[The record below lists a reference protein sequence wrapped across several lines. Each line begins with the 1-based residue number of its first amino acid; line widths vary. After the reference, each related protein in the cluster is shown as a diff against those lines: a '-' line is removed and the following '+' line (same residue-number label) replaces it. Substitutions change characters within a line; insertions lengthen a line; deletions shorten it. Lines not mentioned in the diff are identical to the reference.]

1 MKNFNLLRKSERKS
15 VGTTLA
21 LTVGSPS
28 FDRRGTMLKHY
39 AFMLLFLLGSL
50 NVWGETATLISALND
65 IESGESYYIAAHN
78 SDKYYTIPNT
88 TINGQT
94 FTCSEGNISGT
105 TLTPATDAGE
115 FVFTAVPEV
124 DNAYYI
130 YNTNL
135 NKYLVATGSKK
146 FGYVDNTSSDYGYWT
161 FSTVSSGGFSGA
173 FSVKHSSKT
182 QYLRAFNNSIR
193 CYDSATNQ
201 GVYLFVKSTSG
212 GGSTQPTVSV
222 TPENITWEG
231 IAANAENQKKL
242 LLLYQI

>member
-28 FDRRGTMLKHY
+28 FDRRGTMLKNY

-212 GGSTQPTVSV
+212 GGSTQPTDK
-222 TPENITWEG
+222 
-231 IAANAENQKKL
+231 IASRL
-242 LLLYQI
+242 